1 MVHNPGSRRQ
11 LLTFLAAASFSCFG
25 PMSIARDIADVTFTP
40 QSTVGDVLDEPLFE
54 PFARYLLPL
63 ETVSRFRDLS
73 EADRKMPLSRLS
85 RLLPYHTYVDVSQAC
100 GILNRLKARAKLG
113 DRIWIPLSHKDAG
126 LFFFPGPKG
135 APFVLICAGGG
146 FVYVGSIHEG
156 FPYAE
161 AMNRNGLNAF
171 VLQYRVSGGGRT
183 AMTDMA
189 EGLHYIIT
197 HAKELGVSE
206 TKYAL
211 MGSSAG
217 ARMAAVMGDVGLE
230 AYGFSD
236 KSKAS
241 AVLMA
246 YTGYSD
252 VSYNDPPTFMV
263 QGTNDY
269 IAPVRVVDW
278 RMRAMKELGIEVE
291 YMRVEGMP
299 HGFGLGTKTA
309 AEGWVDRAAAFFKR
323 QLERSSGKG

>member
-1 MVHNPGSRRQ
+1 MVHKLGSRRQ
-11 LLTFLAAASFSCFG
+11 LLTFLAAASFSSFC
-25 PMSIARDIADVTFTP
+25 PMSTASDEAGGTFTP
-40 QSTVGDVLDEPLFE
+40 QSTIGDVLDEPLFE

-63 ETVSRFRDLS
+63 ETVSRYRELS
-73 EADRKMPLSRLS
+73 ETDRKMPLSRLS
-85 RLLPYHTYVDVSQAC
+85 RLLPYHTYIDVSEAC
-100 GILNRLKARAKLG
+100 GILNRLKARAKAD

-126 LFFFPGPKG
+126 LFFYPGPKG

-183 AMTDMA
+183 AMMDMA
-189 EGLHYIIT
+189 EGLYYILT

-206 TKYAL
+206 TKYVL

-230 AYGFSD
+230 AYGFPD
-236 KSKAS
+236 RSKAT

-252 VSYNDPPTFMV
+252 VSYDDPPTFMV
-263 QGTNDY
+263 QGTNDS
-269 IAPVRVVDW
+269 IAPVEVVDW
-278 RMRAMKELGIEVE
+278 RMRAMKKLGTEVE

-299 HGFGLGTKTA
+299 HGFGLGTNTA
-309 AEGWVDRAAAFFKR
+309 AEGWVDRAASFFKH
-323 QLERSSGKG
+323 QVEKN

>member
-1 MVHNPGSRRQ
+1 MVHNLGSRRQ
-11 LLTFLAAASFSCFG
+11 LLTFLAAASFSFFC
-25 PMSIARDIADVTFTP
+25 PMSTASDEAGGTFTP
-40 QSTVGDVLDEPLFE
+40 QSTIGDVLDEPLFE
-54 PFARYLLPL
+54 PCARYLLPL
-63 ETVSRFRDLS
+63 ETVSHYRELS
-73 EADRKMPLSRLS
+73 ETDRKMPLSRLS
-85 RLLPYHTYVDVSQAC
+85 RLLPYHIYIDVSEAC
-100 GILNRLKARAKLG
+100 GILNRLKTRAKAD

-126 LFFFPGPKG
+126 LFFYPGPKG

-183 AMTDMA
+183 AMMDMA
-189 EGLHYIIT
+189 EGLYHILT

-211 MGSSAG
+211 MESSAG

-230 AYGFSD
+230 TYGFPD
-236 KSKAS
+236 KSKAT

-252 VSYNDPPTFMV
+252 VSYDDPPTFMV
-263 QGTNDY
+263 QGTNDS
-269 IAPVRVVDW
+269 IAPVEVVDW
-278 RMRAMKELGIEVE
+278 RMRAMKKLGTEVE

-299 HGFGLGTKTA
+299 HGFGLGTNTA
-309 AEGWVDRAAAFFKR
+309 AEGWVDRAASFFKH
-323 QLERSSGKG
+323 QVEKN